1 MATEQ
6 DLHQAFINFSYNYL
20 NVTESGDV
28 DVKMVDII
36 SKYLDK
42 KKFDALPDQPDGS
55 FEADKV
61 DALQVK
67 LGVK

>member
-6 DLHQAFINFSYNYL
+6 DLHQAFIDFAHTYL
-20 NVTESGDV
+20 SDTVSTSV

-36 SKYLDK
+36 SKYLEK
-42 KKFDALPDQPDGS
+42 KDISSLAQPSEG